1 MDISMSNEIRRVV
14 TGNDAH
20 GRSTVVT
27 DGPATNVRQSPQ
39 RPGVVIN
46 NLWMTDAMPAK
57 TTGGDAGATL
67 AKLEPVANGTNFRI
81 VEFPPESEDIAKV
94 SEESARQAFGDMGG
108 SHAIVGGEKPRHPFM
123 HRTKTIDYAIV
134 LSGEVVLVL
143 DDSEVTMR
151 AGDVCVQRATNHA
164 WSNRSDKPCRIA
176 FILIDGDAPA
186 GGHH

>member
-1 MDISMSNEIRRVV
+1 MDNNMSNGIRRVV

-57 TTGGDAGATL
+57 TTGEDAGAKL
-67 AKLEPVANGTNFRI
+67 ARLEPVANGTNFRI
-81 VEFPPESEDIAKV
+81 VEFPPEAEYIARV

-108 SHAIVGGEKPRHPFM
+108 SHAIVGGEKPKHPFM

-151 AGDVCVQRATNHA
+151 AGDVCVQRATTHA
-164 WSNRSDKPCRIA
+164 WSNRSDTPCRIA

-186 GGHH
+186 GGH